1 VQPLDRIRAIAERVA
16 AERGLEVW
24 EVQSR
29 RESVGHVVRVFIDKP
44 GPAATSEESV
54 SIEDCAEVNREL
66 STILD
71 VEDPLPFTYVLEVSS
86 PGLDRPLRNRADY
99 ARFAGRRAKV
109 VVTEAVD
116 NQTAFEGRLRGVQRE
131 SGERGD
137 EAGGEEDVVLL
148 ETRPGRVHRLP
159 MRLISRGR
167 LDVEF

>member
-1 VQPLDRIRAIAERVA
+1 VQPLDQIRAIAARVA
-16 AERGLEVW
+16 ADRGLEIW
-24 EVQSR
+24 DVQSR

-54 SIEDCAEVNREL
+54 SIEDCTEVNREL
-66 STILD
+66 SAILD
-71 VEDPLPFTYVLEVSS
+71 VEDPLPFAYVLEVSS

-99 ARFAGRRAKV
+99 ARFAGRWAKV

-116 NQTAFEGRLRGVQRE
+116 NQTAFEGRLQGLEQ
-131 SGERGD
+131 D
-137 EAGGEEDVVLL
+137 AVLL
-148 ETRPGRVHRLP
+148 ETRPGQVHRLP